1 MKKEQE
7 KFKIGS
13 MKNVNE
19 IGLFDVEERLMKLA
33 EANDPLVRLKERV
46 RWEQF
51 RPVLEGVLKREGK
64 GKGGRPPFD
73 YVMMFKILILQRYY
87 NLSDDRTEFQ
97 ILDRLSFMRFLG
109 LKISDKV
116 PDAKTIWH
124 FKEQL
129 TNAVVIEKLF
139 ETFLGSLSSAGL
151 ILQEGSI
158 VDASFVEVPKQ
169 RNSRDENKEIK
180 GGNTPEDWKEDKPKL
195 AQKDVDARWTKK
207 NNETYYGYKDH
218 IKADTKSKLITK
230 YEVTDASVH
239 DSQVLEQILDPADAD
254 KPLYADSA
262 YANQDE
268 IIKSSQVESRIH
280 EKGYRGHPLTDAQK
294 AANREKSKVRA
305 RVEHI
310 FGFIENSMG
319 GSRIRSIG
327 KTRAKATIGL
337 MNLTYNMFRA
347 LQITRIQG
355 CKLAS
360 V

>member
-1 MKKEQE
+1 
-7 KFKIGS
+7 
-13 MKNVNE
+13 MKNINE

-51 RPVLEGVLKREGK
+51 RPILEGALQREASGV
-64 GKGGRPPFD
+64 GGRPPFD

-129 TNAVVIEKLF
+129 TSADVIKKLF
-139 ETFLGSLSSAGL
+139 EKFLGSLSSAGL
-151 ILQEGSI
+151 ILEEGSI
-158 VDASFVEVPKQ
+158 VDASFVEVPRQ
-169 RNSRDENKEIK
+169 RNTREENAKIKE
-180 GGNTPEDWKEDKPKL
+180 GGTPEDWEEEENKPKL

-207 NNETYYGYKDH
+207 NNETFYGYKDH
-218 IKADTKSKLITK
+218 IKTDAKSKIITA
-230 YEVTDASVH
+230 YEVTSASVH
-239 DSQVLEQILDPADAD
+239 DSQVLDSLTDTSDAG

-262 YANQDE
+262 YVGQDE
-268 IIKSSQVESRIH
+268 MLDKKKIDSKIH
-280 EKGYRGHPLTDAQK
+280 EKGCRNLPLNEAQK
-294 AANREKSKVRA
+294 ATNREKSKVRA

-319 GSRIRSIG
+319 GSRLRSIG

-347 LQITRIQG
+347 LQITKFNGIT
-355 CKLAS
+355 AS
-360 V
+360 I

>member
-1 MKKEQE
+1 
-7 KFKIGS
+7 

-19 IGLFDVEERLMKLA
+19 IGLFDVDERLMKLA
-33 EANDPLVRLKERV
+33 QADDPLVRLKERV

-51 RPVLEGVLKREGK
+51 RPVLEAALKKEAK

-129 TNAVVIEKLF
+129 TSGDVIEGLF
-139 ETFLGSLSSAGL
+139 KTFLGSLSSAGL
-151 ILQEGSI
+151 ILQEGII
-158 VDASFVEVPKQ
+158 VDASFVEVPVQ

-180 GGNTPEDWKEDKPKL
+180 AGGTPEDWKEAENKAKL
-195 AQKDVDARWTKK
+195 AQKDIDARWTKK
-207 NNETYYGYKDH
+207 NNETFYGYKDH
-218 IKADTKSKLITK
+218 IKTDAKSKLITK

-239 DSQVLEQILDPADAD
+239 DSQVLEKILDEADAD

-262 YANQDE
+262 YADQDE
-268 IIKSSQVESRIH
+268 IIESSRVESRIH
-280 EKGYRGHPLTDAQK
+280 EKGYRNNPLTEAQK
-294 AANREKSKVRA
+294 ATNREKSKVRA

-319 GSRIRSIG
+319 GSRLRCIG

-347 LQITRIQG
+347 LQITRIKG
-355 CKLAS
+355 ITAS
-360 V
+360 I

>member
-1 MKKEQE
+1 
-7 KFKIGS
+7 

-19 IGLFDVEERLMKLA
+19 MGLFDVEERLMKLA

-51 RPVLEGVLKREGK
+51 RPVLEGVFKRSGS

-87 NLSDDRTEFQ
+87 NLSDERTEYQ

-129 TNAVVIEKLF
+129 TNADVIEKLF
-139 ETFLGSLSSAGL
+139 ETFLGSLTSAGL
-151 ILQEGSI
+151 IMQEGSI
-158 VDASFVEVPKQ
+158 VDASFVEVPVQ
-169 RNSRDENKEIK
+169 RNKACENAEIK
-180 GGNTPEDWKEDKPKL
+180 EGGTPEEWKEDKRKL

-207 NNETYYGYKDH
+207 NNQNFYGYKDH
-218 IKADTKSKLITK
+218 VKTDAKSKLITK
-230 YEVTDASVH
+230 YEVTAASVH
-239 DSQVLEQILDPADAD
+239 DSQVLETLLDTADEK

-262 YANQDE
+262 YVGQDKMLE
-268 IIKSSQVESRIH
+268 EKKVDARIH
-280 EKGYRGHPLTDAQK
+280 EKGYRNRPLNEAQK
-294 AANREKSKVRA
+294 EANHEKSKVRA

-319 GSRIRSIG
+319 GSRIRCIG

-337 MNLTYNMFRA
+337 INLTYNMFRA
-347 LQITRIQG
+347 LQITRIKG
-355 CKLAS
+355 ITAS
-360 V
+360 I

>member
-1 MKKEQE
+1 
-7 KFKIGS
+7 

-19 IGLFDVEERLMKLA
+19 IGLFDVDERLMKLVQA
-33 EANDPLVRLKERV
+33 DDPLVRLKERV

-51 RPVLEGVLKREGK
+51 RPVLEAALKKEAK

-129 TNAVVIEKLF
+129 TSGDVIEGLF
-139 ETFLGSLSSAGL
+139 KTFLGSLSSAGL

-158 VDASFVEVPKQ
+158 VDASFVEVPVQ

-180 GGNTPEDWKEDKPKL
+180 AGGTPEDWKEAENKAKL
-195 AQKDVDARWTKK
+195 AQKDIDARWTKK
-207 NNETYYGYKDH
+207 NNETFYGYKDH
-218 IKADTKSKLITK
+218 IKTDAKSKLITK

-239 DSQVLEQILDPADAD
+239 DSQVLEKILDEADAD

-262 YANQDE
+262 YADQDE
-268 IIKSSQVESRIH
+268 IIESSRVESRIH
-280 EKGYRGHPLTDAQK
+280 EKGYRNNPLTEAQK
-294 AANREKSKVRA
+294 ATNREKSKVRA

-319 GSRIRSIG
+319 GSRLRCIG

-347 LQITRIQG
+347 LQITRIKG
-355 CKLAS
+355 ITAS
-360 V
+360 I

>member
-1 MKKEQE
+1 
-7 KFKIGS
+7 
-13 MKNVNE
+13 
-19 IGLFDVEERLMKLA
+19 MKLA
-33 EANDPLVRLKERV
+33 EAKDPLVKLKERV

-51 RPVLEGVLKREGK
+51 RPVLEGALRREAK

-73 YVMMFKILILQRYY
+73 YVTMFKILILQRYY

-129 TNAVVIEKLF
+129 TKARAIEKLF
-139 ETFLGSLSSAGL
+139 ETFLGSLESAGL

-158 VDASFVEVPKQ
+158 VDASFVEVPRQ
-169 RNSRDENKEIK
+169 RNTREENAEIK
-180 GGNTPEDWKEDKPKL
+180 EGGTPEDWKGEENKHKL
-195 AQKDVDARWTKK
+195 PQKDVDARWTKK
-207 NNETYYGYKDH
+207 NNETFYGYKDH
-218 IKADTKSKLITK
+218 IKADAKSKLITK

-239 DSQVLEQILDPADAD
+239 DSQVLEQILGPADAD

-262 YANQDE
+262 YADQDE

-280 EKGYRGHPLTDAQK
+280 EKGYRNNPLTDAQK

-319 GSRIRSIG
+319 GSRLRSIG

-347 LQITRIQG
+347 LQITRIKG

-360 V
+360 I

>member
-1 MKKEQE
+1 
-7 KFKIGS
+7 

-33 EANDPLVRLKERV
+33 EANDPLVKLKERV

-51 RPVLEGVLKREGK
+51 RPILDEALKKEAK

-73 YVMMFKILILQRYY
+73 YVMMFKIVILQRYY
-87 NLSDDRTEFQ
+87 NLSDDRTEYQ

-129 TNAVVIEKLF
+129 TSGDVIEGLF
-139 ETFLGSLSSAGL
+139 KTFLGSLSSAGL
-151 ILQEGSI
+151 ILEEGSI

-169 RNSRDENKEIK
+169 RNTREENEQIK
-180 GGNTPEDWKEDKPKL
+180 AGITPEDWEEEENKHKL
-195 AQKDVDARWTKK
+195 PQKDIDARWTKK
-207 NNETYYGYKDH
+207 NNETFYGYKDH
-218 IKADTKSKLITK
+218 IKADAKSKLITK

-239 DSQVLEQILDPADAD
+239 DSQVLEKILDEADAD

-262 YANQDE
+262 YADQDK
-268 IIKSSQVESRIH
+268 IIESSQVESRIH
-280 EKGYRGHPLTDAQK
+280 EKGYRKNPLTEAQK
-294 AANREKSKVRA
+294 ATNREKSKVRA

-310 FGFIENSMG
+310 FGFIENSMS
-319 GSRIRSIG
+319 GSFIRSIG
-327 KTRAKATIGL
+327 ETRAKAIIGL

-347 LQITRIQG
+347 LQITKFNGIT
-355 CKLAS
+355 AS
-360 V
+360 I